1 MQNTGLEDLQCMG
14 FQGSGGRS
22 QECNMKKIVVTEL
35 FIVLVFLT
43 PWYKLS
49 HNGNYRDSNGD
60 ILLYVF
66 VYRTA
71 YYQLGLKT

>member
-1 MQNTGLEDLQCMG
+1 MG

-35 FIVLVFLT
+35 FIVFVFLT

-49 HNGNYRDSNGD
+49 HNGNYRDSNDD